1 MRSIGS
7 IVAISFILAGLLLW
21 TVLDKGLTALWAL
34 AGWINSPLLG
44 ATFTMTTLVALVI
57 ALVVTFV
64 VWRHHTVNELSREV
78 VQELKKVS
86 WPDWLETRAATIV
99 VIVFS
104 FILAGILGGFDLIF
118 ASLSDG
124 LFSVGRLG

>member
-1 MRSIGS
+1 MRSVGS

-21 TVLDKGLTALWAL
+21 TVLDKALTAAWAL
-34 AGWINSPLLG
+34 AGMINTPLLG
-44 ATFTMTTLVALVI
+44 ATFTMTTLIALVI

-64 VWRHHTVNELSREV
+64 AWRHHTVNTLSQEV

-86 WPDWLETRAATIV
+86 WPDWLETKAATII

-118 ASLSDG
+118 MSLSDG
-124 LFSVGRLG
+124 LFSVASLG